1 MGIEEVVLIMKKV
14 KGYIYVRALG
24 EYNWEFYV
32 PDDATDEEIKEQ
44 VEEICNYDIDYAVED
59 GYEEY
64 TETRYRKKR

>member
-1 MGIEEVVLIMKKV
+1 MGIEEVVLIIKKV

-32 PDDATDEEIKEQ
+32 PDDATDDEIKEK
-44 VEEICNYDIDYAVED
+44 VEEICNYDIDYTVED